1 MEEQQLI
8 VFSKTSTV
16 KKPFRVALKV
26 IAVRK
31 GAGTDT
37 KTDEQ
42 TSYFGKHSNIKTNQG
57 NLKANKG
64 GIIDK
69 DRNIVV
75 DFNLT
80 DSNPKNLKIHLQ
92 NDTNQK
98 RKLVDYVVK
107 VELDPD

>member
-42 TSYFGKHSNIKTNQG
+42 TSYFGKHSNIKTN
-57 NLKANKG
+57 
-64 GIIDK
+64 
-69 DRNIVV
+69 
-75 DFNLT
+75 
-80 DSNPKNLKIHLQ
+80 
-92 NDTNQK
+92 
-98 RKLVDYVVK
+98 
-107 VELDPD
+107 